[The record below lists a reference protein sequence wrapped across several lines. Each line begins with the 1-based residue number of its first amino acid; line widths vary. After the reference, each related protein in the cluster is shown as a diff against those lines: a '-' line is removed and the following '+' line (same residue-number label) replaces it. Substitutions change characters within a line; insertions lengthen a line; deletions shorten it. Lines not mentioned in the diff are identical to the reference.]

1 MCKQAS
7 IIEFYKYRDK
17 IIRSRTV
24 VSNFIKNPVLYG
36 KTKRPCRPPK
46 LTATARRRRLLRET
60 SKGKSCSK
68 ELQQKLQLDV
78 TPRRVRQVLNQSSN
92 LVYRTRKKAP
102 ALTKQHKEKRMEWVK
117 EKVSWTLGKWI
128 TIIFSDQEKFNLDG
142 PDGIQCYWHDLR
154 KEEQVFSRRPL
165 GGKSVMIWGAFS
177 MNGKAESV
185 VMEGRQNAQKY
196 VEVLE
201 MSLLPF
207 AEVDH
212 GQDFIFQRDTAF
224 VPFVQQSLLMLGL
237 ETKML
242 PYYIGKLNH
251 PISIQ

>member
-1 MCKQAS
+1 MTYSHGKKKFS
-7 IIEFYKYRDK
+7 FIDNK
-17 IIRSRTV
+17 IKRSRTV
-24 VSNFIKNPVLYG
+24 VSNFIKNPEMYG
-36 KTKRPCRPPK
+36 ETKCPGRPPK
-46 LTATARRRRLLRET
+46 LTATARRRLLREA

-154 KEEQVFSRRPL
+154 KEEQVFSKSPF
-165 GGKSVMIWGAFS
+165 GGGFAMIWGTFS
-177 MNGKAESV
+177 ANGKAESV
-185 VMEGRQNAQKY
+185 VMKGRQNAQKY

-201 MSLLPF
+201 TRLLPF
-207 AEVDH
+207 AEVHH
-212 GQDFIFQRDTAF
+212 G
-224 VPFVQQSLLMLGL
+224 
-237 ETKML
+237 
-242 PYYIGKLNH
+242 
-251 PISIQ
+251 